1 MEIPFKLKTTKLN
14 LNFLP
19 DIFPKPNLRE
29 MTKSFSEF
37 AESISLSFKFLVSTV
52 FFIVNPLLT

>member
-19 DIFPKPNLRE
+19 YIFPKPNLKG
-29 MTKSFSEF
+29 MTKGFSEF
-37 AESISLSFKFLVSTV
+37 AEFISLSFKILVSRV
-52 FFIVNPLLT
+52 SFIVNPSLA

>member
-19 DIFPKPNLRE
+19 DIFPKPNLRG
-29 MTKSFSEF
+29 MTKSFSEL
-37 AESISLSFKFLVSTV
+37 AEIISLSFKFLVSTV